1 MIKEISNAIV
11 SYLLKEDVIENMDDD
26 KEYYQYGIEITIS
39 SLLNIALIL
48 IVGVIFQSLAESIV
62 FLLCFILI
70 RQYTGG
76 FHASSYLRCNL
87 SFCLCFTLLILC
99 YQLTKE
105 YINTY
110 IAILISFIC
119 TLVIFSRCPIE
130 NPNKPITE
138 NRKRFHRL
146 IATLISILYSII
158 SVTLMYFS
166 NQYGVLILY
175 TLLLVTVL
183 IIIAIF
189 KEWRCKYER
198 GKKS

>member
-1 MIKEISNAIV
+1 MIKKISNTIV
-11 SYLLKEDVIENMDDD
+11 GYLLKENVIENTDDD

-48 IVGVIFQSLAESIV
+48 IVGVIFCSLTESII
-62 FLLCFILI
+62 FLLCFIPI

-87 SFCLCFTLLILC
+87 SFCICFALLILC

-105 YINTY
+105 HINTY

-119 TLVIFSRCPIE
+119 TFVIFARCPVE
-130 NPNKPITE
+130 NPNKQITE
-138 NRKRFHRL
+138 KRKKFHRL
-146 IATLISILYSII
+146 IATLMSILYSVIG
-158 SVTLMYFS
+158 VTLMYFS
-166 NQYGVLILY
+166 NQHGVLILY

-198 GKKS
+198 G